1 MNNMDNFIHKFN
13 EVRNMGFV
21 NSNRSNNTGVG
32 KTFEDL
38 MGVVE
43 NNRTDPD
50 LFGFEIK
57 TQRSLSGS
65 YVTLFTKSPTFPKGA
80 NNIIKQK
87 YGYIEDGWD
96 DQNIKKIH
104 TSLFSNKIT
113 KNEKSGYSFSID
125 VDINEEKIYI
135 VVYGDDNIIIDRSIY
150 YSFAVI
156 EKSLSKIENLAY
168 IFAHKRIHD
177 NVEQFHFAKAILYS
191 GFKGFDFFINEIK
204 KGNIMYDIRI
214 GSYKSGSNFGK
225 AHDHGSGFRIK
236 KELISSLYEKSCV
249 I

>member
-1 MNNMDNFIHKFN
+1 MNNMDKFIQKFN

-65 YVTLFTKSPTFPKGA
+65 HVTLFTKSPTFPKGA

-87 YGYIEDGWD
+87 YGYTEDGCS

-104 TSLFSNKIT
+104 TSLFAHRITSNE
-113 KNEKSGYSFSID
+113 NSGYSFKLD
-125 VDINEEKIYI
+125 VDRKEEKIYI
-135 VVYGDDNIIIDRSIY
+135 VVYGNCNDIIDRSIY
-150 YSFAVI
+150 YSFCVI

-168 IFAHKRIHD
+168 IFAEKEI
-177 NVEQFHFAKAILYS
+177 NNGVERFHFVRAILYS
-191 GFKGFDFFINEIK
+191 GFKGFDFFINEIE

-214 GSYKSGSNFGK
+214 GSYKSGSKFGK
-225 AHDHGSGFRIK
+225 AHDHGSGFRIRK
-236 KELISSLYEKSCV
+236 NLISSLYKESCE